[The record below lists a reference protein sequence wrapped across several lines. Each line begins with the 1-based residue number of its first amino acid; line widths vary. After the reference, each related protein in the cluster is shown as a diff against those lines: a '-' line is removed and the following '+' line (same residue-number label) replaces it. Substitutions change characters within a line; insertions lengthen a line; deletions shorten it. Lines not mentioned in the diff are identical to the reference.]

1 MAMAAHQKKMRWSLC
16 GQLFRFP
23 GGGIWTSLLNS
34 RTTHT
39 QNHHKQIQQRTH
51 LLNSCNYKKKLWRPH
66 LICSHMPPSTK
77 SVLILTTNKSNS
89 EPTYRILASVSRRC
103 HEESHLICRQ
113 AWYHLQKMC
122 WSSFGQVFWISDGRD
137 GNTLAQSIQK
147 SSQANQLANP
157 PATEFL
163 QLLSSLSSCKQKL

>member
-34 RTTHT
+34 QTTHT
-39 QNHHKQIQQRTH
+39 QNHHANPTAHPPTEFLQLQEEAIKNSSY
-51 LLNSCNYKKKLWRPH
+51 LLT
-66 LICSHMPPSTK
+66 HMPPSTK
-77 SVLILTTNKSNS
+77 AVLILTTNKSNS
-89 EPTYRILASVSRRC
+89 EPTYRILASVSRRS

-113 AWYHLQKMC
+113 AWYHLQKMY

-147 SSQANQLANP
+147 SSQANQTANP